1 MAMKKLLLT
10 GIAALFLVTGAAHAR
25 NANMCIGPLATEIP
39 CAELGDEFMCGKS
52 DIDTVYIRGDHLLSD
67 LSSHTITVVTPLRQ
81 SRNGKRYPVI
91 RYDFETGKLTLN
103 GKRCKLIPEKRAPEP
118 EPCGPAY
125 SRPCE

>member
-52 DIDTVYIRGDHLLSD
+52 DIDTVYLKGDHLLSD
-67 LSSHTITVVTPLRQ
+67 LSSHTI
-81 SRNGKRYPVI
+81 
-91 RYDFETGKLTLN
+91 
-103 GKRCKLIPEKRAPEP
+103 
-118 EPCGPAY
+118 
-125 SRPCE
+125 RPQA

>member
-1 MAMKKLLLT
+1 MKIHALII
-10 GIAALFLVTGAAHAR
+10 GIAALFIATGTV
-25 NANMCIGPLATEIP
+25 NAEKVDMCLGPSATEIP
-39 CAELGDEFMCGKS
+39 CSELGREYMCGKS
-52 DIDTVYIRGDHLLSD
+52 DIDTVYVRTDHLLSD
-67 LSSHTITVVTPLRQ
+67 LSAQTITVQTPLRQ